1 MRAYEGDK
9 PYIFVSYAHKD
20 SKKVFQIIEQ
30 LQKRGYR
37 IWYDEGIEPGTEW
50 PENIAQHLIKSDTFI
65 AFVTEN
71 SMNSANCRREI
82 NFALSKEKPFLTI
95 ILEKTEIPA
104 GMELQISAQ
113 QSILKYNYSDENRFY
128 DKIESC
134 SFLEDCKGEVE
145 IDVENAPSQQPQKK
159 AFPILPVILGVC
171 LLAGI
176 AIFLLLPKGQSESKP
191 NQQIVETTVD
201 NQDADKKEETT
212 DDTSDKKEDTTDIA
226 STSNTSV
233 SWVYSIN
240 RNDSSLIYTFE
251 RGPVISM
258 PLDYD
263 GQIDVVED
271 TDNDRINFYHKA
283 SKDAW
288 EMDGYKGGLLFS
300 LNFSEKKDYLY
311 LPDYQ
316 DIGSTAD
323 GFYYL
328 SFPTDL
334 QAYFGNERI
343 ASQYSE
349 LWSQIDYVKQNVR
362 MN

>member
-1 MRAYEGDK
+1 MRAYEGDQ

-37 IWYDEGIEPGTEW
+37 IWYDEGIEPGSEW

-113 QSILKYNYSDENRFY
+113 QSILKYNFSDENRFY

-201 NQDADKKEETT
+201 NRDADKKEETKDET
-212 DDTSDKKEDTTDIA
+212 ADKKEEIDT
-226 STSNTSV
+226 SSNQNV
-233 SWVYSIN
+233 SWVYSIS
-240 RNDSSLIYTFE
+240 RDDSSLIYTFE

-271 TDNDRINFYHKA
+271 NDKVYFYHKA

-300 LNFSEKKDYLY
+300 LNFSEKKDYLF

>member
-1 MRAYEGDK
+1 M
-9 PYIFVSYAHKD
+9 
-20 SKKVFQIIEQ
+20 
-30 LQKRGYR
+30 
-37 IWYDEGIEPGTEW
+37 
-50 PENIAQHLIKSDTFI
+50 
-65 AFVTEN
+65 
-71 SMNSANCRREI
+71 
-82 NFALSKEKPFLTI
+82 
-95 ILEKTEIPA
+95 
-104 GMELQISAQ
+104 
-113 QSILKYNYSDENRFY
+113 
-128 DKIESC
+128 
-134 SFLEDCKGEVE
+134 
-145 IDVENAPSQQPQKK
+145 
-159 AFPILPVILGVC
+159 ILGVC

-176 AIFLLLPKGQSESKP
+176 AIFLLLPKGQTETKP
-191 NQQIVETTVD
+191 DQQIVETTVD
-201 NQDADKKEETT
+201 NQDADKKEETKDET
-212 DDTSDKKEDTTDIA
+212 ADKKEEIDT
-226 STSNTSV
+226 SSNQNV
-233 SWVYSIN
+233 SWVYSIS
-240 RNDSSLIYTFE
+240 RDDSSLIYTFE

-271 TDNDRINFYHKA
+271 NGKVYFYHKA

>member
-113 QSILKYNYSDENRFY
+113 QSILKYNFSDENRFY

-201 NQDADKKEETT
+201 NRDADKKEETKDET
-212 DDTSDKKEDTTDIA
+212 ADKKEEIDT
-226 STSNTSV
+226 SSNQNV
-233 SWVYSIN
+233 SWVYSIS
-240 RNDSSLIYTFE
+240 RDDSSLIYTFE

-271 TDNDRINFYHKA
+271 NDKVYFYHKA

-300 LNFSEKKDYLY
+300 LNFSEKKDYLF

>member
-1 MRAYEGDK
+1 MRAYEGNQ

-113 QSILKYNYSDENRFY
+113 QSILKYNFSDENRFY

-201 NQDADKKEETT
+201 NQDADKKEETKDET
-212 DDTSDKKEDTTDIA
+212 ADKKEEIDT
-226 STSNTSV
+226 SSNQNV
-233 SWVYSIN
+233 SWVYSIS
-240 RNDSSLIYTFE
+240 RDDSSLIYTFE

-271 TDNDRINFYHKA
+271 NDKVYFYHKA

-300 LNFSEKKDYLY
+300 LNFSEKKDYLF

>member
-1 MRAYEGDK
+1 MRAYEGNQ

-50 PENIAQHLIKSDTFI
+50 PENIAQHLMKSDTFI
-65 AFVTEN
+65 AFITEN

-113 QSILKYNYSDENRFY
+113 QSILKYNFSDENRFY

-201 NQDADKKEETT
+201 NRDADKKEETKDET
-212 DDTSDKKEDTTDIA
+212 ADKKEEIDT
-226 STSNTSV
+226 SSNQNV
-233 SWVYSIN
+233 SWVYSIS
-240 RNDSSLIYTFE
+240 RDDSSLIYTFE

-271 TDNDRINFYHKA
+271 NDKVYFYHKA

>member
-1 MRAYEGDK
+1 MRAYEGNQ

-145 IDVENAPSQQPQKK
+145 IDVENAPSQQPQTK

-201 NQDADKKEETT
+201 NRDADKKEETKDET
-212 DDTSDKKEDTTDIA
+212 ADKKEEIDT
-226 STSNTSV
+226 SSNQNV
-233 SWVYSIN
+233 SWVYSIS
-240 RNDSSLIYTFE
+240 RDDSSLIYTFE

-271 TDNDRINFYHKA
+271 NDKVYFYHKA

-300 LNFSEKKDYLY
+300 LNFSEKKDYLF

>member
-1 MRAYEGDK
+1 MRAYEGNQ

-50 PENIAQHLIKSDTFI
+50 PENIAQHLIKADTFI
-65 AFVTEN
+65 AFVTDN

-113 QSILKYNYSDENRFY
+113 QSILKYNFSDENRFY

-134 SFLEDCKGEVE
+134 SFLEDCKGELEVDIE
-145 IDVENAPSQQPQKK
+145 SAPSQQPQKK
-159 AFPILPVILGVC
+159 AFPTLPVILGVC

-201 NQDADKKEETT
+201 NQDADKKEETKDET
-212 DDTSDKKEDTTDIA
+212 ADKKEEIDT
-226 STSNTSV
+226 SSNQNV
-233 SWVYSIN
+233 SWVYSIS
-240 RNDSSLIYTFE
+240 RDDSSLIYTFE

-271 TDNDRINFYHKA
+271 NDRVYFYHKA

>member
-1 MRAYEGDK
+1 MRAYEGNQ

-145 IDVENAPSQQPQKK
+145 IDVENASSQQPQKK

-201 NQDADKKEETT
+201 NRDADKKEETKDET
-212 DDTSDKKEDTTDIA
+212 ADKKEEIDT
-226 STSNTSV
+226 SSNQNV
-233 SWVYSIN
+233 SWVYSIS
-240 RNDSSLIYTFE
+240 RDDSSLIYTFE

-271 TDNDRINFYHKA
+271 NDKVYFYHKA